1 MNGPIRG
8 REPSRAHEGHKSRA
22 HSDSWESPDV
32 IDRYDLV
39 ILGGGT
45 AGLVSAF
52 VAAGVGA
59 RVALVERDRTGGDCL
74 WTGCVPSKSL
84 IAAAHMA
91 RRMRH
96 ADVVGLAPVEPVI
109 DFARVMDRV
118 HAAIAEI
125 EPHDSPAR
133 LRDAGVEVIVG
144 AGHFVDGSILRVGDR
159 RLRFV
164 SAIVATGSEPDIPP
178 IRGLNGADVLTTES
192 VWALREL
199 PSRLVVLGGGPIGCE
214 LAQAFARLG
223 ASVTLVEVADRLLL
237 KEEPDAGALIA
248 RRLAAD
254 GVDVRLGARAHE
266 VLRPQGA
273 PGQLVLGVDGERDTV
288 IFDRILVAAGRR
300 PRTAG
305 IGLEAAH
312 VEIDQRG
319 AIVVDDR
326 LRTSAPRIYA
336 AGDVT
341 ARLPFTHVAAHHAR
355 VASANALFGV
365 RRTVAETIPWVTF
378 TDPEVA
384 HVGLTEAQA
393 RERWGDRTILARSDY
408 AVLDRAITEGEP
420 EGFALLVADPRGRLV
435 GATVAGEAIA
445 ELTARVVAGDK
456 IDALSTTVHAYPTL
470 AEGPS
475 RAADEH
481 LRKKYATPR
490 YRALARPILAARRRL
505 GRHV

>member
-1 MNGPIRG
+1 M
-8 REPSRAHEGHKSRA
+8 ESR
-22 HSDSWESPDV
+22 DV
-32 IDRYDLV
+32 TDRYDLV
-39 ILGGGT
+39 VLGGGT

-52 VAAGVGA
+52 IAAGVGA

-84 IAAAHMA
+84 IAAAHA
-91 RRMRH
+91 AYRMRH
-96 ADVVGLAPVEPVI
+96 ADAVGLAPVEPAI

-144 AGHFVDGSILRVGDR
+144 EGQFVDGSILQAGDR

-164 SAIVATGSEPDIPP
+164 AAIVATGSEPDIPSVG
-178 IRGLNGADVLTTES
+178 GLNGADVLTTET
-192 VWALREL
+192 VWGLREL
-199 PSRLVVLGGGPIGCE
+199 PQRLVVLGGGPIGCE
-214 LAQAFARLG
+214 LGQAFARLG
-223 ASVTLVEVADRLLL
+223 ARVTLVELADRLLL
-237 KEEPDAGALIA
+237 KEEPEAAALIA

-254 GVDVRLGARAHE
+254 GVDVRLGARAIE
-266 VLRPQGA
+266 VLRPQDA
-273 PGQLVLGVDGERDTV
+273 PGQLVIDVDGERDT
-288 IFDRILVAAGRR
+288 ITFDRVLVAAGRR
-300 PRTAG
+300 PRTTG

-312 VEIDQRG
+312 VEVAQRG

-326 LRTSAPRIYA
+326 LRTSGPRIYA

-341 ARLPFTHVAAHHAR
+341 ARLPFTHVAANHAR
-355 VASANALFGV
+355 VASVNALFGM

-393 RERWGDRTILARSDY
+393 RERWSDRTILARSDY
-408 AVLDRAITEGEP
+408 AVLDRAITEGKP
-420 EGFALLVADPRGRLV
+420 EGFALLVGDPRGRLV
-435 GATVAGEAIA
+435 GATVAAAGAGEAIA

-456 IDALSTTVHAYPTL
+456 IDTLSTTVHAYPTL

-481 LRKKYATPR
+481 LRQKYASPR
-490 YRALARPILAARRRL
+490 YRALARAVLAVRRRL
-505 GRHV
+505 PSRA

>member
-1 MNGPIRG
+1 MT
-8 REPSRAHEGHKSRA
+8 
-22 HSDSWESPDV
+22 
-32 IDRYDLV
+32 DRYDLMIV
-39 ILGGGT
+39 GGGT

-52 VAAGVGA
+52 IAAGVGA

-91 RRMRH
+91 HRMRH
-96 ADVVGLAPVEPVI
+96 ADAVGLAPVEPTI

-118 HAAIAEI
+118 HAAIADI

-144 AGHFVDGSILRVGDR
+144 EGHFVDGSTILTDDR
-159 RLRFV
+159 RLRFA
-164 SAIVATGSEPDIPP
+164 SAIVATGSQPDIPP
-178 IRGLNGADVLTTES
+178 IQGLTGADVLTTET
-192 VWALREL
+192 VWGLREL
-199 PSRLVVLGGGPIGCE
+199 PQRLAVLGGGPIGCE
-214 LAQAFARLG
+214 LGQAFARLG
-223 ASVTLVEVADRLLL
+223 ASVTLVELADRLLL
-237 KEEPDAGALIA
+237 KEEPEAGALIA

-254 GVDVRLGARAHE
+254 GVDVRLRARAVD
-266 VLRPQGA
+266 VLRPDGA
-273 PGQLVLGVDGERDTV
+273 PGQLIIDVEGERDTV
-288 IFDRILVAAGRR
+288 TFARLLVAAGRR
-300 PRTAG
+300 PRTTG
-305 IGLEAAH
+305 IGLEAAG

-319 AIVVDDR
+319 AIVVDDH

-336 AGDVT
+336 GGDVT
-341 ARLPFTHVAAHHAR
+341 ARLPFTHVAADHAR
-355 VASANALFGV
+355 VASANALFGM

-393 RERWGDRTILARSDY
+393 RERWGGRTILARSDY
-408 AVLDRAITEGEP
+408 AALDRAITEGEP
-420 EGFALLVADPRGRLV
+420 EGFALLVGDPHGRLV
-435 GATVAGEAIA
+435 GATVAAPGAGEAIA

-475 RAADEH
+475 HAADEH
-481 LRKKYATPR
+481 LRQKYASPR
-490 YRALARPILAARRRL
+490 YRAVARPILAARRRL
-505 GRHV
+505 VRRV